1 MPVSSPQPPHELQL
15 VIDFVN
21 TADLE
26 DGTDELATP
35 AALGDWLAARGLLP
49 SPGASVTATDHV
61 AARDLRQ
68 ALRAVALAHNGH
80 ARRSRRAGACS
91 RTRPRADSCRCR
103 FRPDGSVGPEPRAA
117 GVAGALA
124 RMLVPVAQASADGS
138 WKRVKACRDDDCQWA
153 FYDSSRNRSG
163 RWCDMAVCGNRTKVR
178 VYRSKQTRP

>member
-1 MPVSSPQPPHELQL
+1 MPVSSPHPPHELQL

-26 DGTDELATP
+26 GGTDQLATP
-35 AALGDWLAARGLLP
+35 AELGDWLTARGLLP
-49 SPGASVTATDHV
+49 ASGASVTATDHV
-61 AARDLRQ
+61 AARELRQ
-68 ALRAVALAHNGH
+68 ALRAAALAHNGH
-80 ARRSRRAGACS
+80 AEDPVALRVLEDAAARGQLSV
-91 RTRPRADSCRCR
+91 R
-103 FRPDGSVGPEPRAA
+103 FRPDGSIGPEPRAG

-138 WKRVKACRDDDCQWA
+138 WERVKACRDDDCQWT

-178 VYRSKQTRP
+178 VYRSKQTSP